1 MILNFGH
8 TFGHALEKLH
18 GFQELSHGEAVGIG
32 MVLACRVGECLGVTP
47 AGTARRVSGVLER
60 YGLPIQDRFS
70 WEEIVK
76 ATALDKKSDGSTLR
90 LILLTQIGESVIYPI
105 TRDQLRPLL

>member
-1 MILNFGH
+1 
-8 TFGHALEKLH
+8 
-18 GFQELSHGEAVGIG
+18 

-47 AGTARRVSGVLER
+47 AGTARRVSGALER

-76 ATALDKKSDGSTLR
+76 ATALDKKKATALPCG
-90 LILLTQIGESVIYPI
+90 
-105 TRDQLRPLL
+105 